1 MKNETLLHQPQLNHI
16 EFKMYRGLVLIFALG
31 VLPTLFIGIIVS
43 TRHIYNGDYSFS
55 SFLLLFIFILSFCV
69 FLSGCTWYY
78 LIIRYPFFVVY
89 NDCFIRSPFFP
100 ILGHRWIRFEEIK
113 RAVMM
118 TTNVRSP
125 TIRLLGIELKDGKK
139 YEYNDF
145 QLDQD
150 IFTKFLEILKNK
162 GIKIE
167 IGGEVPDA
175 LYFQKTGKIVGTLE
189 EIEKWKKIHAQWA
202 KEP

>member
-1 MKNETLLHQPQLNHI
+1 MNK
-16 EFKMYRGLVLIFALG
+16 
-31 VLPTLFIGIIVS
+31 
-43 TRHIYNGDYSFS
+43 
-55 SFLLLFIFILSFCV
+55 
-69 FLSGCTWYY
+69 
-78 LIIRYPFFVVY
+78 
-89 NDCFIRSPFFP
+89 
-100 ILGHRWIRFEEIK
+100 
-113 RAVMM
+113 
-118 TTNVRSP
+118 NVRFP

-189 EIEKWKKIHAQWA
+189 EIEKWKKIHAQ
-202 KEP
+202 